1 MPNMAER
8 FRHKNPPLFY
18 LVCLRSFGALSG
30 WAYPE
35 YRQCDMLMIM
45 VVMILVTMNERQQV
59 LSL

>member
-1 MPNMAER
+1 MAER

-35 YRQCDMLMIM
+35 YRLCDMLMIM
-45 VVMILVTMNERQQV
+45 EHSCDDISDHE
-59 LSL
+59 